1 MAADWL
7 PTAPRGST
15 LGSNQPIRPVQ
26 TSFLSSH
33 RIDGWPVCAACREA
47 WELLDW
53 AASLGRGAAEVEWG
67 LAAVQGDWDAAR
79 QALLL
84 PAAAAAV
91 EPLTPSPYGTPHPW
105 APAADSFSATSNN
118 HLQQMLHAQAAGAI
132 ALHFGSPPKLEH
144 PSSGSGSGSSS
155 GPAAT
160 LQDSHA
166 IPPSPATFQDGY
178 AAGLAAAS
186 ALHVHQQNSQHNA
199 GQGTQPAGHTLPEH
213 AGSRHKK
220 LAAPSAM
227 DSGQD
232 EVEELLHMMGIC

>member
-1 MAADWL
+1 VAADWL

-15 LGSNQPIRPVQ
+15 LGSNQPI
-26 TSFLSSH
+26 SH
-33 RIDGWPVCAACREA
+33 VRHASLASAGIHYWPVCAACREA

-84 PAAAAAV
+84 PAAAAAA
-91 EPLTPSPYGTPHPW
+91 EPQTPSPYGTPHPW
-105 APAADSFSATSNN
+105 APAADSFSSTSNN
-118 HLQQMLHAQAAGAI
+118 RLQQMLHNQAAGAT

-144 PSSGSGSGSSS
+144 PSSGSGSSS
-155 GPAAT
+155 GPAAAFR
-160 LQDSHA
+160 DSYA
-166 IPPSPATFQDGY
+166 IPPSPATFQDGC

-199 GQGTQPAGHTLPEH
+199 GQGT
-213 AGSRHKK
+213 
-220 LAAPSAM
+220 APWPRPPFPP
-227 DSGQD
+227 
-232 EVEELLHMMGIC
+232 